1 MNCIKSHIDRIVIV
15 LLCIVTTGCST
26 SGHAPEQFSDGVG
39 WMAKKYD
46 VSDARSQRVTQWPC
60 LRVDGALID
69 QLDDAMKEVQ
79 LDKAKTLALSF
90 IDDAHRLSLL
100 VSANELERL
109 DEQAWRELIHTYFN
123 DVELAP
129 TPEVKQLLAQ
139 EFEHR
144 TGIQVW
150 FLRKQVESAADTTAL
165 RHALKP
171 IRDRIEPSIKHA
183 DRSGEKAALALF
195 ALPAAMARDAI
206 HADESTCQM
215 DEPFDAAVHYVPA
228 LEQSQPVRPG
238 DAEHWNL
245 LAKHAPT
252 FVQEHPSQVHY
263 PRSADAIGLVRMAAD
278 ATVEIDVT
286 KPTVYGYARTVLI
299 GGQPHVQLTYAIWY
313 PMHPKLKQPIDA
325 EAGKIDGATLR
336 ITLDSQHRPAIYETL
351 NNCGCHHRL
360 YPADT
365 LEAAAMKDHGKP
377 LSGKVLS
384 IEREVTGKYDLIIP
398 KVLKLEGPTHL
409 QALIRIRAGTHSVVD
424 VDVTDAHHPNEAVIE
439 RRSYALLP
447 YDELERLPTSEGKI
461 MSMFEPN
468 GLVRGAERLEGDLF
482 RPLGMLNAGQPRQR
496 GTQLIHWDQ
505 YDFDSPKLLEST
517 LRLPAKF

>member
-1 MNCIKSHIDRIVIV
+1 MNCFNCRFDRFAIV
-15 LLCIVTTGCST
+15 LLGLAITGCST
-26 SGHAPEQFSDGVG
+26 TGHAPEQFADGVG

-60 LRVDGALID
+60 LRVDGVLID
-69 QLDDAMKEVQ
+69 QLDDAMKEEQ
-79 LDKAKTLALSF
+79 LDEAKALALSF
-90 IDDAHRLSLL
+90 IDEAHRLSLQ

-123 DVELAP
+123 DVDLAP
-129 TPEVKQLLAQ
+129 TTQVKHLVAQ

-144 TGIQVW
+144 TGVQVW
-150 FLRKQVESAADTTAL
+150 FLRKQIESASDTTSL

-171 IRDRIEPSIKHA
+171 IRDRIEPSVKHA
-183 DRSGEKAALALF
+183 DRSGETAALALF

-215 DEPFDAAVHYVPA
+215 DEPFEAAVRYVPA
-228 LEQSQPVRPG
+228 LEQPQPARPG

-245 LAKHAPT
+245 LVSHAPT
-252 FVQEHPSQVHY
+252 FVQEHPSQVTY
-263 PRSADAIGLVRMAAD
+263 PRSADAIGLVRMGTNE
-278 ATVEIDVT
+278 TVEIDVAQ
-286 KPTVYGYARTVLI
+286 PTVYGYARTVI
-299 GGQPHVQLTYAIWY
+299 ISGQPHVQLTYAIWY

-336 ITLDSQHRPAIYETL
+336 ITLDAQHRPAIYETL

-365 LEAAAMKDHGKP
+365 LEAAAIKDHGKP
-377 LSGKVLS
+377 LPGKMLS
-384 IEREVTGKYDLIIP
+384 VERDVTGKYDLIIP
-398 KVLKLEGPTHL
+398 KVLRLDGLTDTR
-409 QALIRIRAGTHSVVD
+409 ALIRIRAGTHSVVD
-424 VDVTDAHHPNEAVIE
+424 VDVTDAHHRDEPVVE
-439 RRSYALLP
+439 RKPYALLP
-447 YDELERLPTSEGKI
+447 YDELERLETSEGKV

-482 RPLGMLNAGQPRQR
+482 RPLGMLSAGQPRQR